1 MTEFAEG
8 NSFRRSI
15 NLGLGEED
23 GGGWSSESN
32 SWVAQNEFLF
42 SWTGDRD
49 VKQEAAFAV
58 GVFLKPVNV

>member
-1 MTEFAEG
+1 MTEFTED

-32 SWVAQNEFLF
+32 SWIALNEFL
-42 SWTGDRD
+42 SLG
-49 VKQEAAFAV
+49 
-58 GVFLKPVNV
+58 

>member
-1 MTEFAEG
+1 MTEFTED

-32 SWVAQNEFLF
+32 SWVALNEFLLL
-42 SWTGDRD
+42 G
-49 VKQEAAFAV
+49 
-58 GVFLKPVNV
+58 